1 MEVDVVRIGNSRGIR
16 IPASILKQCGI
27 DKKVTIKIDGDTITL
42 TPSRAPRQ
50 GWAEAC
56 KRAASRLHEDD
67 PVIGDDT
74 IDIDLLLE
82 EEKPANV

>member
-27 DKKVTIKIDGDTITL
+27 NKKVTISVDGNKIIL
-42 TPSRAPRQ
+42 LPSRSPRL

-56 KRAASRLHEDD
+56 KQAAARIHEDD
-67 PVIGDDT
+67 SVIYDDS
-74 IDIDLLLE
+74 IDLDKLE
-82 EEKPANV
+82 ESCGV